1 MIQIFGLKI
10 NREEMKKIM
19 DIFLSVLPIVVLIF
33 LMIKLRVAAN
43 YALPAIAGLVYLI
56 LLVYFKTD
64 FALLNSGLVTG
75 FWATLTPITV
85 IMGAVLF
92 NNFQQKTGNQ
102 SIINRWMSGL
112 TPNPVAQMMI
122 IGYAFAFMVEGAS
135 GFGTPAAIAAPILIA
150 LGFEPIKVVIAV
162 LIFNSIPVSFGAVGT
177 PTWFGFGALGL
188 TSQQIGELGFKAS
201 LVHLAAGLVIPII
214 ALRYVFSWKQIKE
227 NLLFVY
233 LTVFSCALPMTLLA
247 TINYEFPSLIGGAIG
262 FLISIVLA
270 KKKIGLSKFDTSI
283 TELEPVNLNELF
295 RALLP
300 LISLVLILV
309 VTRVPQLGIK
319 ALMRTDSILFKTNL
333 GFADLEVTKALKIT
347 LTNVF
352 GTSSSESFELL
363 YAPAFIPFFLIVFM
377 LSWLYPSMKGNVW
390 RTIGQ
395 TAHQVAEPFFAL
407 LGGVTMVKFM
417 LLNGDN
423 SMVSIIGMSLATATG
438 PFWGLFASYLGAIGA
453 FFSGSATISNLI
465 FGGVQQSIATQTG
478 LNMTS
483 ILAMQSVG
491 GAMGNMTCINNIIAA
506 SSVSGVRR
514 QEGYIMQKTAIPMFV
529 YGIIAALIGLLL

>member
-1 MIQIFGLKI
+1 
-10 NREEMKKIM
+10 M
-19 DIFLSVLPIVVLIF
+19 DIFLSVFPIVILIF
-33 LMIKLRVAAN
+33 LMIKMRVPAN
-43 YALPAIAGLVYLI
+43 YALPGIAGLVYFI
-56 LLVYFKTD
+56 LLFYFKTD

-102 SIINRWMSGL
+102 AVINRWMSSI

-122 IGYAFAFMVEGAS
+122 IGYAFAFMIEGAS

-150 LGFEPIKVVIAV
+150 LGFEPLKVVIAV

-177 PTWFGFGALGL
+177 PTWFGFGSLGL
-188 TSQQIGELGFKAS
+188 TNQQITELGLKAAT
-201 LVHLAAGLVIPII
+201 VHVTAGLVIPLI
-214 ALRYVFSWKQIKE
+214 ALKYVFDWKEIKQ
-227 NLLFVY
+227 NLVY
-233 LTVFSCALPMTLLA
+233 IYLIVFACALPMMLLA
-247 TINYEFPSLIGGAIG
+247 TINYEFPSLLGGAIG
-262 FLISIVLA
+262 FIISIFLA
-270 KKKIGLSKFDTSI
+270 KKRIGLKKDDSLQESSAEVDS
-283 TELEPVNLNELF
+283 NELF
-295 RALLP
+295 KALLP

-319 ALMRTDSILFKTNL
+319 NLLRTEYLLFKADL
-333 GFADLEVTKALKIT
+333 GIFDLEVTKALKIT
-347 LTNVF
+347 LANVF
-352 GTSSSESFELL
+352 GTNSSESFELL
-363 YAPAFIPFFLIVFM
+363 YAPAFIPFFLIVFA
-377 LSWLYPSMKGNVW
+377 LAWLYPSMKGNVW
-390 RTIGQ
+390 KTISQ
-395 TAHQVAEPFFAL
+395 TAHQVSEPFFAL

-417 LLNGDN
+417 LLNGDQ
-423 SMVSIIGMSLATATG
+423 SMVSIIGMSLAAATG
-438 PFWGLFASYLGAIGA
+438 PYWGLFASYLGAIGA

-491 GAMGNMTCINNIIAA
+491 GAMGNMTCVNNIIAA

-514 QEGYIMQKTAIPMFV
+514 KEGYIMQKTAVPMFI
-529 YGIIAALIGLLL
+529 YGIIAALVALFL

>member
-1 MIQIFGLKI
+1 
-10 NREEMKKIM
+10 M
-19 DIFLSVLPIVVLIF
+19 DIFLSVFPIVILIF
-33 LMIKLRVAAN
+33 LMIKMRVPAN
-43 YALPAIAGLVYLI
+43 YALPGIAGLVYFI
-56 LLVYFKTD
+56 LLFYFKTD

-102 SIINRWMSGL
+102 AVINRWMSSI

-122 IGYAFAFMVEGAS
+122 IGYAFAFMIEGAS

-150 LGFEPIKVVIAV
+150 LGFEPIKVVVAV

-177 PTWFGFGALGL
+177 PTWFGFGSLGL
-188 TSQQIGELGFKAS
+188 TNQQITELGLKAAI
-201 LVHLAAGLVIPII
+201 VHVTAGLVIPLI
-214 ALRYVFSWKQIKE
+214 ALKYIFDWKEIKQ
-227 NLLFVY
+227 NLVYIY
-233 LTVFSCALPMTLLA
+233 LTVFACTLPMMLLA
-247 TINYEFPSLIGGAIG
+247 TINYEFPSLLGGAIG
-262 FLISIVLA
+262 FIISILLA
-270 KKKIGLSKFDTSI
+270 KKRIGLKKDDSLQEVSAGVDSK
-283 TELEPVNLNELF
+283 ELF
-295 RALLP
+295 KALLP

-309 VTRVPQLGIK
+309 VTRVSQLGIK
-319 ALMRTDSILFKTNL
+319 NLLRTEDLLFKADL
-333 GFADLEVTKALKIT
+333 GIFDLEVTKALKIT
-347 LTNVF
+347 LANVF
-352 GTSSSESFELL
+352 GTNASESFELL
-363 YAPAFIPFFLIVFM
+363 YAPAFIPFFLIVFA

-390 RTIGQ
+390 KTISQ
-395 TAHQVAEPFFAL
+395 TAHQVSEPFFAL

-417 LLNGDN
+417 LLNGDQ
-423 SMVSIIGMSLATATG
+423 SMVSIIGMSLAAATG

-491 GAMGNMTCINNIIAA
+491 GAMGNMTCVNNIIAA

-514 QEGYIMQKTAIPMFV
+514 KEGYIMQKTAVPMFI
-529 YGIIAALIGLLL
+529 YGIIAALVGLFL

>member
-1 MIQIFGLKI
+1 
-10 NREEMKKIM
+10 M
-19 DIFLSVLPIVVLIF
+19 DILLSVFPIVLLIF
-33 LMIKLRVAAN
+33 LMIKMRVPAN
-43 YALPAIAGLVYLI
+43 YALPGIAAFVYLI

-92 NNFQQKTGNQ
+92 NNFQQQTGNQ
-102 SIINRWMSGL
+102 AVINRWMSSL

-122 IGYAFAFMVEGAS
+122 IGYAFAFMIEGAS

-150 LGFEPIKVVIAV
+150 LGFEPIKVVLAV

-177 PTWFGFGALGL
+177 PTWFGFGSLGL
-188 TSQQIGELGFKAS
+188 TAQQIGELGLKAAI
-201 LVHLAAGLVIPII
+201 VHLIAGFVIPLI
-214 ALRYVFSWKQIKE
+214 ALRYVFSWAQIKS
-227 NLLFVY
+227 NLLYVY
-233 LTVFSCALPMTLLA
+233 LTVFACALPMTLLA
-247 TINYEFPSLIGGAIG
+247 TINYEFPSLLGGAIG
-262 FLISIVLA
+262 FIISIWLA
-270 KKKIGLSKFDTSI
+270 KKKIGLEKTGKESVPAD
-283 TELEPVNLNELF
+283 PVAIKELF
-295 RALLP
+295 MALLP

-319 ALMRTDSILFKTNL
+319 ALMRTDAVWFKANL
-333 GFADLEVTKALKIT
+333 GFADLEVTKALKFT
-347 LTNVF
+347 LANVF
-352 GTSSSESFELL
+352 GTSSSESYELL
-363 YAPAFIPFFLIVFM
+363 YAPAFIPFFVIVFA
-377 LSWLYPSMKGNVW
+377 LSGFYPSMKGKVW
-390 RTIGQ
+390 KMI
-395 TAHQVAEPFFAL
+395 AETSQQMIVPFFSL

-417 LLNGDN
+417 LLNGDQ
-423 SMVSIIGMSLATATG
+423 SMVSIIGMSLAAATG

-491 GAMGNMTCINNIIAA
+491 GAMGNMTCVNNIIAA

-514 QEGYIMQKTAIPMFV
+514 KEGYIMQKTAVPMFI
-529 YGIIAALIGLLL
+529 YGIIAALVGLFL

>member
-1 MIQIFGLKI
+1 
-10 NREEMKKIM
+10 M
-19 DIFLSVLPIVVLIF
+19 DIVLSVLPIVILIF
-33 LMIKLRVAAN
+33 LMIKMRVPAN
-43 YALPAIAGLVYLI
+43 YALPGIAVLVYVI

-92 NNFQQKTGNQ
+92 NNFQQQTGNQ
-102 SIINRWMSGL
+102 TVINRWMSSL

-122 IGYAFAFMVEGAS
+122 IGYAFAFMIEGAS

-150 LGFEPIKVVIAV
+150 LGFEPLKVVIAV

-177 PTWFGFGALGL
+177 PTWFGFGSLGL
-188 TSQQIGELGFKAS
+188 TSQQIGELGLKAA
-201 LVHLAAGLVIPII
+201 LVHLTAGLVIPLI
-214 ALRYVFSWKQIKE
+214 ALRYVFSWAQIKQ
-227 NLLFVY
+227 NLLYIY
-233 LTVFSCALPMTLLA
+233 LTVFACALPMTLLA
-247 TINYEFPSLIGGAIG
+247 TINYEFPSLLGGAIG
-262 FLISIVLA
+262 FIISIWLA
-270 KKKIGLSKFDTSI
+270 KKKIGLAKSEKESMTAA
-283 TELEPVNLNELF
+283 PVSPKELF
-295 RALLP
+295 MALLP

-319 ALMRTDSILFKTNL
+319 DLMRTDAILFKANL
-333 GFADLEVTKALKIT
+333 GFADLEITQALKFS
-347 LTNVF
+347 LANVF
-352 GTSSSESFELL
+352 GTSSSESYELL
-363 YAPAFIPFFLIVFM
+363 YAPAFIPFFLIVFA
-377 LSWLYPSMKGNVW
+377 LSGFYPSMKGGVW
-390 RTIGQ
+390 KMIGQ
-395 TAHQVAEPFFAL
+395 TAKQMLVPFFAL

-423 SMVSIIGMSLATATG
+423 SMVSIIGMSLAAATG

-506 SSVSGVRR
+506 SSVSGVHR
-514 QEGYIMQKTAIPMFV
+514 QEGYIMQKTAVPMFI
-529 YGIIAALIGLLL
+529 YGIITALVGFLL